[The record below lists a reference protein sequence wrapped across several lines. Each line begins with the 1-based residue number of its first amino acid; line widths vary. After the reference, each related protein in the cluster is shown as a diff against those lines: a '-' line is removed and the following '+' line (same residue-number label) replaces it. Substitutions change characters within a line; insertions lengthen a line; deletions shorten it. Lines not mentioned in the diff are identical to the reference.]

1 MWCNELRSGGLRI
14 EKSREGSDFWDFPV
28 SGIGDRANELGGDEC
43 NPDEVDGETGPKT
56 GS

>member
-1 MWCNELRSGGLRI
+1 MWCKELRSGGLRI
-14 EKSREGSDFWDFPV
+14 EKSREGSDFCDFPV

>member
-1 MWCNELRSGGLRI
+1 LWCKELRSGGLRI
-14 EKSREGSDFWDFPV
+14 ERSLEGSDFWDFPV